1 MNLIYAFVIA
11 FSMYSK
17 IPMPRVDWTK
27 ERMRYTFCF
36 FPMIGAVIGAL
47 MFLWEKYGRI
57 LTGENA
63 FFTAVLILIP
73 IVITGGIHMDGFL
86 DTSDALSSYKTMD
99 EKLEILKDS
108 HAGAFAII
116 MGICYFVLD
125 FGVYSAVTE
134 EVMRVLAVGFLLS
147 RSLSGMSVVTFK
159 MAKKSGLAATFSDM
173 AQKRTVGIVMGV
185 YIVGCLIIMLTIH
198 RILGLTAFVTAVAVF
213 FYYRHMAYKKFGG
226 ITGDLAGFF
235 LQVCELAMAVTTVI
249 AANICL

>member
-47 MFLWEKYGRI
+47 MFLWVKYGRI

-134 EVMRVLAVGFLLS
+134 EVMKVLAVGFLLS

-159 MAKKSGLAATFSDM
+159 LAKKSGLAATFSDM

-185 YIVGCLIIMLTIH
+185 YIAGCLIVMLAIH
-198 RILGLTAFVTAVAVF
+198 RILGLTAFVTAVVVF